1 MAVVRSGNTFTIY
14 KNGVQVGTRSA
25 PTSVNLPNANFW
37 IGKVDNFLVG
47 SMDEVRVWNVART
60 QDQIISTMNSELA
73 GTESGLVLNY
83 HFNQGIAG
91 GTNTSITSSSS
102 AQIIDRRTNTATGTL
117 RNFAGTGTVSNIVA
131 STSATRTSVAS
142 FIGIFPCSAIATSRH
157 SFSLSDKSIFAS
169 FTRS

>member
-1 MAVVRSGNTFTIY
+1 VNTVNNLVDPSNPVAVGAFN
-14 KNGVQVGTRSA
+14 NSA
-25 PTSVNLPNANFW
+25 FFAGIL
-37 IGKVDNFLVG
+37 
-47 SMDEVRVWNVART
+47 DEVRVWNVART

-102 AQIIDRRTNTATGTL
+102 AQIIDRRTNTETGTL

-142 FIGIFPCSAIATSRH
+142 FTTVAPIATTHQWQVSTDNG
-157 SFSLSDKSIFAS
+157 STWTNITAGQIPLLSGVVY
-169 FTRS
+169 T